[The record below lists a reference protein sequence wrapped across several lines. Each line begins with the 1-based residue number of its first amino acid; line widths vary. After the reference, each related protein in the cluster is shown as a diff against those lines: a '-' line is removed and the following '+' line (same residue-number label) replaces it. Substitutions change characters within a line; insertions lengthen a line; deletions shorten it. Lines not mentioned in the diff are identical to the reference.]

1 MRTRNR
7 KHMNVISKDIK
18 VIPGLLHNMLQLNVW
33 DANILGKTRE
43 QRDGLWNCVKDKWQY
58 HLKKYL

>member
-1 MRTRNR
+1 
-7 KHMNVISKDIK
+7 MNVISKDIK